1 MDIVPCPSC
10 GQSSEYTPLWKILH
24 HLRFP
29 DRYFDLVRWNRWAE
43 ARAFLNVRIVENRG
57 MVPRLLEMSR
67 VRRLINCIEVLGK
80 RASLVIRFS
89 SMDTPRPEEVVN
101 QGLLSLIPCRSE
113 ARPIVMENRSRSL
126 HEGSVG
132 LRQTV
137 PRMRARFP
145 CWRSLSLV
153 CSMQTLI
160 VFMAR
165 LWALELK
172 GRRSS
177 CLEHPDP
184 LEPDWQS
191 A

>member
-80 RASLVIRFS
+80 RASLVIPFS
-89 SMDTPRPEEVVN
+89 SMDTPSPEEGGESRPAFPHSVP
-101 QGLLSLIPCRSE
+101 LRSE
-113 ARPIVMENRSRSL
+113 TDCYGEQIK
-126 HEGSVG
+126 
-132 LRQTV
+132 
-137 PRMRARFP
+137 
-145 CWRSLSLV
+145 
-153 CSMQTLI
+153 
-160 VFMAR
+160 VFA
-165 LWALELK
+165 
-172 GRRSS
+172 
-177 CLEHPDP
+177 
-184 LEPDWQS
+184 
-191 A
+191 